1 MATAPEALSVLV
13 VEDDEDDFFLTR
25 TQLRRART
33 FRPTVTWAQTF
44 EDGFDKL
51 RTEAFDVALVD
62 YRLGAH
68 DGLEL
73 LRAAADAGVTT
84 PIVLLTGQNDLE
96 VDVEAGTAGASDY
109 LVKGVDPAQLERSIR
124 YARDRRRAEGQ
135 IRLQAN
141 LLDKARD
148 AIVAFAADGTVR
160 YANRSTAALLGVP
173 MEQVMDRPGL
183 VFNFADLPV
192 QDLIRTLRNT
202 GEWSGEMH
210 IKHADGRT
218 ITVESRW
225 SLVREDDGG
234 ESFLAILTDITE
246 RKALEVQF
254 LRSQRMESIGRLVG
268 GIAHDLGNLLVP
280 VLLGSKVLMAR
291 YADDE
296 KAMRSLTMIQKSAQR
311 GADMV
316 KQVLAFARGVEGD
329 RVSLRIGTIVDEV
342 VGIIDDTF
350 PAAIAIDAQVDEGLP
365 AVVGDAT
372 QIQQVLMNLCVNARD
387 AMPDGGRLHLAANL
401 AVLDERYAHT
411 NLDARAGT
419 FVRLAVTD
427 TGQGIPRDVLDKI
440 FEPFFTTKAVEK
452 GTGLGL
458 STVYSIVKSHGGF
471 LSVYSEV
478 GEGTSFSLYF
488 PVADKPERLRDDDAP
503 GEQRGRGETIL
514 VVDDEPFILD
524 ATQDILEDAGY
535 RVITAANGRLGLDT
549 FNARKAE
556 IDLVLTDVM
565 MPEMDGVALLRALR
579 GAGETVPVV
588 AASGM
593 MGVRM
598 EEVTEAGANAFL
610 SKPFE
615 AGRLQQILHDL
626 LRPEG

>member
-33 FRPTVTWAQTF
+33 FLPTVTWAQTF
-44 EDGFDKL
+44 EDGLDKL

-96 VDVEAGTAGASDY
+96 VDVQAGTAGASDY

-148 AIVAFAADGTVR
+148 AIVAFSADGIVR

-173 MEQVMDRPGL
+173 MEQVLHTPGV
-183 VFNFADLPV
+183 VFAFAQPPLPQV
-192 QDLIRTLRNT
+192 VHAVHET
-202 GEWSGEMH
+202 GEWSGEMNLR
-210 IKHADGRT
+210 HADGRSL
-218 ITVESRW
+218 TVESRW
-225 SLVREDDGG
+225 SLVRDSNEG
-234 ESFLAILTDITE
+234 ETFLAILTDVTE
-246 RKALEVQF
+246 RKTLEVQF

-291 YADDE
+291 YAEDE
-296 KAMRSLTMIQKSAQR
+296 KAMRSLNMIQKSAQR

-329 RVSLRIGTIVDEV
+329 RVSLRLGTIVEEV
-342 VGIIDDTF
+342 VGIIEDTF
-350 PAAIAIDAQVDEGLP
+350 PASVVIDAKVDESLP
-365 AVVGDAT
+365 SVIGDAT

-387 AMPDGGRLHLAANL
+387 AMPEGGRLHLSASL
-401 AVLDERYAHT
+401 AVLDERYAQT
-411 NLDARAGT
+411 NLEARAGT
-419 FVRLAVTD
+419 FVRLTVTD

-478 GEGTSFSLYF
+478 GQGTSFSLYF
-488 PVADKPERLRDDDAP
+488 PIADKPERMRDEETP
-503 GEQRGRGETIL
+503 GEKRGHGETIL

-549 FNARKAE
+549 FYARKAD
-556 IDLVLTDVM
+556 IALVLTDVM

-615 AGRLQQILHDL
+615 AVRLQQVIYDL
-626 LRPEG
+626 LHPQG